1 MSIGH
6 FSRTPPPALLGSET
20 SVEFINEFTAADET
34 SIANFEE
41 DADLTTGSAPDV
53 RISGTDLAL
62 WYEVQIPL
70 KWNDLDSEAA
80 LIAWNRTDDN
90 AAPELRIDLDGAHTP
105 DRQLS
110 FSLAMSD
117 KSPLEDD
124 LEWEKPDSIDFH
136 IMLTDRA
143 GRSASIALSSLQP
156 LYPPIEVTTRKF
168 ALLDSVDPSEPVF
181 QRYAIPTKGL
191 QGIDPDNI
199 ATIRFRF
206 DVTPAG
212 ALYLDDVAMARDPA
226 PSASDR

>member
-1 MSIGH
+1 
-6 FSRTPPPALLGSET
+6 
-20 SVEFINEFTAADET
+20 
-34 SIANFEE
+34 
-41 DADLTTGSAPDV
+41 
-53 RISGTDLAL
+53 
-62 WYEVQIPL
+62 
-70 KWNDLDSEAA
+70 
-80 LIAWNRTDDN
+80 
-90 AAPELRIDLDGAHTP
+90 
-105 DRQLS
+105 LS

-143 GRSASIALSSLQP
+143 GRSASIALSNLQP

-168 ALLDSVDPSEPVF
+168 ALLDAVDPSEPVF